1 MKKFRGRMLIES
13 EIARF
18 WSVVKKDVSTLGY
31 DVDRFPT
38 PQMAVF
44 CDVSDDEFDG
54 LWAKHATV
62 GDVAQKEI
70 EEYGKRVDP
79 SKIDAFT
86 HTHFHER
93 TKTFTSSTVIL
104 IRKWKW
110 TAESFDRII
119 RHEMTQLFELH
130 LGLQCGTLVKRL
142 DLMGDEST

>member
-1 MKKFRGRMLIES
+1 MLAES
-13 EIARF
+13 EVSRF
-18 WSVVKKDVSTLGY
+18 WNVVKKDVSALGY
-31 DVDRFPT
+31 DVDGFPM

-44 CDVSDDEFDG
+44 CDVPDDEFDR
-54 LWAKHATV
+54 LWAKHTTS

-93 TKTFTSSTVIL
+93 TKAFTSSAVIL
-104 IRKWKW
+104 VRKWGW
-110 TAESFDRII
+110 TVETFDRII
-119 RHEMTQLFELH
+119 RHEMTQLLELY

-142 DLMGDEST
+142 DLMGYQPP